1 MGRGHGSFEHVH
13 QGPPRLIIPSPNQM
27 FPCKYV
33 SSRRNYTMPVYWQW
47 YNLKSATEHNYILV
61 RAIKI
66 SFIINGTV
74 RLQLHLCSV
83 ASRWRCFTLLKSLLW
98 RSLGCPHHH
107 NPPYQGARLTGGEW
121 VDGNWRAEELGSAK
135 CRVRCEPVLN
145 TGFLAWPEYCI
156 SSGTALNTALVP
168 PSVHWKL
175 QGLEN
180 YASCHVMATFMLST
194 VWGFVGW

>member
-1 MGRGHGSFEHVH
+1 MHHSILDKITIIVKLSSIDLNNLTGTVLSTQLFSQQKTHCFCVHIVNMTVLYWYASGQTWCQLATGRGHGSFEHVY

-33 SSRRNYTMPVYWQW
+33 SSRQNYTVPVYWQW

-83 ASRWRCFTLLKSLLW
+83 ASRWCCFTLLKSLLW

-107 NPPYQGARLTGGEW
+107 HPPISGCSAQ
-121 VDGNWRAEELGSAK
+121 WRGMSGWELK
-135 CRVRCEPVLN
+135 DCRAC
-145 TGFLAWPEYCI
+145 F
-156 SSGTALNTALVP
+156 S
-168 PSVHWKL
+168 
-175 QGLEN
+175 
-180 YASCHVMATFMLST
+180 
-194 VWGFVGW
+194 